1 MNTVDI
7 DGIDMPEAMARLAGN
22 YKLLVRVVREL
33 IKMFDQQASELL
45 ACIQSGKFDETYT
58 KAHSFKGIAA
68 SIVARP
74 AFEAT
79 RVIEGGCE
87 QKSVVQCEAGFRDL
101 SLAIEKMKASLPAE
115 S

>member
-22 YKLLVRVVREL
+22 NRLLVRVVREL
-33 IKMFDQQASELL
+33 IKMFDQQASDLL
-45 ACIQSGKFDETYT
+45 DCIQSEKFEETYT
-58 KAHSFKGIAA
+58 KAHGFKGIAA
-68 SIVARP
+68 SIVALP

-79 RVIEGGCE
+79 RVIEEGCE
-87 QKSVVQCEAGFRDL
+87 QKSVVQCEAGFKDL
-101 SLAIEKMKASLPAE
+101 SQAIERMRSSLPAE